1 MNFQLSRRDD
11 QVEKTVVLNYKL
23 LLNIIKIN
31 WGHQKS
37 TGYRNQ
43 QKFPVPCTFQD
54 LPTKSRKVQARG
66 TGDLQKM

>member
-1 MNFQLSRRDD
+1 MN
-11 QVEKTVVLNYKL
+11 KNNKLNKL
-23 LLNIIKIN
+23 YYRATL
-31 WGHQKS
+31 GHQKS
-37 TGYRNQ
+37 TGYRDQ